1 LIEKSLEFHTLLLML
16 DINGHKDNIARR
28 CKF

>member
-16 DINGHKDNIARR
+16 NVNGHKSNIAQ
-28 CKF
+28 